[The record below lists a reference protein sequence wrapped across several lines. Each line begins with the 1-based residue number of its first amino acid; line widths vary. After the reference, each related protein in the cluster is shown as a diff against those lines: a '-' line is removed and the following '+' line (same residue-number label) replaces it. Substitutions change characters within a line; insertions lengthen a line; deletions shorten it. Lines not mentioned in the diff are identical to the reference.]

1 MIIAIIIVLLTF
13 NCIFKSTFLDLFMV
27 GIPCYI
33 HGWIGFM
40 QEYDVE
46 DAALPIQPSLNY
58 TAPELVRNNATSSG
72 SSCDIFSFG
81 CLVYHLIARKPL
93 LDCHNNV
100 KMVKYTIKFF
110 LLLWTKFSF
119 YPLDYFEN
127 INRKFITISFLSLI
141 SWHKLNCFMFQY
153 TNSMTYLTSE
163 TFSAIPPELVVDLR
177 RMLSMDESSR
187 PSALEFTGKCKCI
200 RIHW

>member
-1 MIIAIIIVLLTF
+1 MTD
-13 NCIFKSTFLDLFMV
+13 NCNYYCSVNFQPHLQTTCRDLFMV

-33 HGWIGFM
+33 HGLIGFM

-72 SSCDIFSFG
+72 SPCDIFSFG

-100 KMVKYTIKFF
+100 KMVKYTI
-110 LLLWTKFSF
+110 
-119 YPLDYFEN
+119 
-127 INRKFITISFLSLI
+127 
-141 SWHKLNCFMFQY
+141 
-153 TNSMTYLTSE
+153 
-163 TFSAIPPELVVDLR
+163 
-177 RMLSMDESSR
+177 
-187 PSALEFTGKCKCI
+187 
-200 RIHW
+200 